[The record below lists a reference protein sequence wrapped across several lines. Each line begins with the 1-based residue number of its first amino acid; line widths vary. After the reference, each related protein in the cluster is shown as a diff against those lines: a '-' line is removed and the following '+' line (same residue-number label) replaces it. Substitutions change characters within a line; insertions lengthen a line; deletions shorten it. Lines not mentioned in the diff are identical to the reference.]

1 MTSSRCKRN
10 CSVNRPRTAGS
21 ATAPDGPPAFRS
33 GLRETLAGSTDLRRS
48 ARESPVPPQVSL
60 AAVVTTSFSSSQ
72 SFLLTSESVTEG
84 HPDKVCDQVS
94 DAVLDGMLAQ
104 DPHARVA
111 CETAITKGL
120 CVVIGEV
127 TTHAELD
134 IQRTIRD
141 TSGEIGYNNEEIGF
155 DADHPLIQVYL
166 KEQSPDIAAGVN
178 HSLEE
183 REGNLEDDPFELQ
196 GAGDQGMM
204 IGFACRETPELM
216 PLTISLAHRLAR
228 RLAQTRKDGSLPFL
242 RPDGKTQ
249 VTVEYERGRPKRIEA
264 IVVSS
269 HHAASVTQKEL
280 SEGVRALVIDPVLEG
295 LVVDNNT
302 KIMVNPSGNFLLGG
316 PAADAGLTGRKII
329 VDTYGGIARHGGG
342 AFSGKDPS
350 KVDRSAAYAAR
361 HVAKNL
367 VAAGL
372 ADRCEVQVSYAI
384 GRAHPTSIAVETFG
398 TGTTTEEE
406 LLELVRRNFDLRPGA
421 IIANMKLMRP
431 IYRPT
436 AAYGHF
442 GRDDLGVPWELTD
455 RVEALRADASVT
467 ARARN

>member
-1 MTSSRCKRN
+1 M
-10 CSVNRPRTAGS
+10 
-21 ATAPDGPPAFRS
+21 
-33 GLRETLAGSTDLRRS
+33 
-48 ARESPVPPQVSL
+48 
-60 AAVVTTSFSSSQ
+60 TTSFASSR

-84 HPDKVCDQVS
+84 HPDKICDQVS
-94 DAVLDGMLAQ
+94 DSVLDGMLAQ
-104 DPHARVA
+104 DSHARVA

-127 TTHAELD
+127 TTHADLD

-141 TSGEIGYNNEEIGF
+141 TIRGIGYNDESIGF
-155 DADHPLIQVYL
+155 DADHALIQVYL

-183 REGNLEDDPFELQ
+183 REGIQNEDPFEVQ

-216 PLTISLAHRLAR
+216 PLTISLANRLAR
-228 RLAQTRKDGSLPFL
+228 KLAETRKNGSLPFL

-249 VTVEYERGRPKRIEA
+249 VTVEYEYGKPKRVEA
-264 IVVSS
+264 IVVST
-269 HHAASVTQKEL
+269 HHAASATQKEIT
-280 SEGVRALVIDPVLEG
+280 EGVRELVIKPVLKG
-295 LVVDNNT
+295 HVVDEAT
-302 KIMVNPSGNFLLGG
+302 KIMVNPSGHFVLGG

-329 VDTYGGIARHGGG
+329 VDTYGGVARHGGG

-361 HVAKNL
+361 HVAKNV

-398 TGTTTEEE
+398 TGKKSEEE
-406 LLELVRRNFDLRPGA
+406 LLAIIRRHFDLRPGA
-421 IIANMKLMRP
+421 IIANMDLLRP
-431 IYRPT
+431 IYLPT

-455 RVEALRADASVT
+455 KVDALRSDAAVA
-467 ARARN
+467 ARSAR

>member
-1 MTSSRCKRN
+1 MASSFN
-10 CSVNRPRTAGS
+10 S
-21 ATAPDGPPAFRS
+21 S
-33 GLRETLAGSTDLRRS
+33 G
-48 ARESPVPPQVSL
+48 
-60 AAVVTTSFSSSQ
+60 

-94 DAVLDGMLAQ
+94 DAVLDGMLSQ
-104 DPHARVA
+104 DRHARVA

-127 TTHAELD
+127 TTHADLD

-141 TSGEIGYNNEEIGF
+141 TIRGIGYNQEEIGF
-155 DADHPLIQVYL
+155 DADHALIQVYL
-166 KEQSPDIAAGVN
+166 KEQSPDIAASVN

-183 REGNLEDDPFELQ
+183 RQGTLADDPFELQ

-228 RLAQTRKDGSLPFL
+228 RLALTRKDGSLPFL

-249 VTVEYERGRPKRIEA
+249 VTVEYEHGKPRRIEA
-264 IVVSS
+264 IVVST
-269 HHAASVTQKEL
+269 HHAPNVSQKEIGD
-280 SEGVRALVIDPVLEG
+280 GVRALVIDPVLEG
-295 LVVDNNT
+295 MVIDANT
-302 KIMVNPSGNFLLGG
+302 KIMVNPSGQFVVGG

-329 VDTYGGIARHGGG
+329 VDTYGGVARHGGG

-372 ADRCEVQVSYAI
+372 AERCEVQVSYAI

-398 TGTTTEEE
+398 TGSLPERE

-421 IIANMKLMRP
+421 IIANMDLLRP

-442 GRDDLGVPWELTD
+442 GRDDLSVPWENVNK
-455 RVEALRADASVT
+455 VEALRADAT
-467 ARARN
+467 ALSRAVD

>member
-1 MTSSRCKRN
+1 
-10 CSVNRPRTAGS
+10 VA
-21 ATAPDGPPAFRS
+21 
-33 GLRETLAGSTDLRRS
+33 
-48 ARESPVPPQVSL
+48 
-60 AAVVTTSFSSSQ
+60 TSFSTSS
-72 SFLLTSESVTEG
+72 SYLLTSESVTEG

-104 DPHARVA
+104 DPDARVA

-127 TTHAELD
+127 TTHGELD

-141 TSGEIGYNNEEIGF
+141 TVRGIGYNAEAIGF
-155 DADHPLIQVYL
+155 DADHALIQVYL
-166 KEQSPDIAAGVN
+166 KEQSPDIAAGVD

-183 REGNLEDDPFELQ
+183 REGTLEDDPFELQ

-216 PLTISLAHRLAR
+216 PLTISIAHRLAR
-228 RLAQTRKDGSLPFL
+228 RLAQVRRDGTLPFL
-242 RPDGKTQ
+242 LPDGKTQ
-249 VTVEYERGRPKRIEA
+249 VTVEYDRGLPKRVEA
-264 IVVSS
+264 VIVSTHHMPSVSE
-269 HHAASVTQKEL
+269 KEL
-280 SEGVRALVIDPVLEG
+280 DEAVRSEVIDPVLKG
-295 LVVDNNT
+295 VTRDRQT
-302 KIMVNPSGNFLLGG
+302 KIMVNPSGRFLVGG

-329 VDTYGGIARHGGG
+329 VDTYGGVARHGGG

-398 TGTTTEEE
+398 TGTLGEDE
-406 LLELVRRNFDLRPGA
+406 LLRLVRRHFDLRPAA
-421 IIANMKLMRP
+421 IIQRMDLRRP
-431 IYRPT
+431 MYLAT

-442 GRDDLGVPWELTD
+442 GRDDLGVPWEITD
-455 RVEALRADASVT
+455 RVEALRADAAIP
-467 ARARN
+467 ARTVN

>member
-1 MTSSRCKRN
+1 
-10 CSVNRPRTAGS
+10 VA
-21 ATAPDGPPAFRS
+21 
-33 GLRETLAGSTDLRRS
+33 
-48 ARESPVPPQVSL
+48 
-60 AAVVTTSFSSSQ
+60 TSFSSSR

-104 DPHARVA
+104 DPHSRVA

-127 TTHAELD
+127 TTHADLD

-141 TSGEIGYNNEEIGF
+141 TIRGIGYNQEEIGF
-155 DADHPLIQVYL
+155 DADHALIQVYL
-166 KEQSPDIAAGVN
+166 KEQSPDIAASVD

-183 REGNLEDDPFELQ
+183 REGTLADDPFELQ

-228 RLAQTRKDGSLPFL
+228 RLAQARKEALLPFL

-249 VTVEYERGRPKRIEA
+249 VTVEYEQGQPKRVEA
-264 IVVSS
+264 VVVST
-269 HHAASVTQKEL
+269 HHAPGVSQKEVRD
-280 SEGVRALVIDPVLEG
+280 GVRAMVVDPVLEG
-295 LVVDNNT
+295 LVVDART
-302 KIMVNPSGNFLLGG
+302 KIMVNPSGQFIVGG

-329 VDTYGGIARHGGG
+329 VDTYGGVARHGGG

-367 VAAGL
+367 VAARL
-372 ADRCEVQVSYAI
+372 AERCEVQVSYAI

-398 TGTTTEEE
+398 TGAVPERE
-406 LLELVRRNFDLRPGA
+406 LLELVRRHFDLRPAA
-421 IIANMKLMRP
+421 IIANMNLLRP
-431 IYRPT
+431 IYLST
-436 AAYGHF
+436 ASYGHF
-442 GRDDLGVPWELTD
+442 GRDDLGVPWEATEK
-455 RVEALRADASVT
+455 VTALQGDAS
-467 ARARN
+467 ALSRAVD

>member
-1 MTSSRCKRN
+1 MSFTSS
-10 CSVNRPRTAGS
+10 P
-21 ATAPDGPPAFRS
+21 
-33 GLRETLAGSTDLRRS
+33 
-48 ARESPVPPQVSL
+48 
-60 AAVVTTSFSSSQ
+60 

-94 DAVLDGMLAQ
+94 DAILDGMLGQ
-104 DPHARVA
+104 DREARVA

-141 TSGEIGYNNEEIGF
+141 TIAGIGYTGEEVGF
-155 DADHPLIQVYL
+155 DADHALIQVYL
-166 KEQSPDIAAGVN
+166 KEQSPDIAAGVD

-183 REGNLEDDPFELQ
+183 REGTLQDDPFELQ

-228 RLAQTRKDGSLPFL
+228 RLAHTRRDGSLPFL

-249 VTVEYERGRPKRIEA
+249 VTGEYEFGQPKRIEA
-264 IVVSS
+264 IVVST
-269 HHAASVTQKEL
+269 HHAAGYTQKQIED
-280 SEGVRALVIDPVLEG
+280 GVREMVIDPVLDG
-295 LVVDNNT
+295 MAVDAGT
-302 KIMVNPSGNFLLGG
+302 KILVNPSGHFIVGG
-316 PAADAGLTGRKII
+316 PAADAGMTGRKII
-329 VDTYGGIARHGGG
+329 VDTYGGVARHGGG

-384 GRAHPTSIAVETFG
+384 GRAHPTSISVETFG
-398 TGTTTEEE
+398 TGLVSEAE
-406 LLELVRRNFDLRPGA
+406 LLSLVRRHFDLRPAA
-421 IIANMKLMRP
+421 IIANMDLKRP

-442 GRDDLGVPWELTD
+442 GRDDIGVPWELTD
-455 RVEALRADASVT
+455 KVEALRADAQV
-467 ARARN
+467 ARPAT

>member
-1 MTSSRCKRN
+1 
-10 CSVNRPRTAGS
+10 VA
-21 ATAPDGPPAFRS
+21 
-33 GLRETLAGSTDLRRS
+33 
-48 ARESPVPPQVSL
+48 
-60 AAVVTTSFSSSQ
+60 TSFSTSPSY
-72 SFLLTSESVTEG
+72 LLTSESVTEG
-84 HPDKVCDQVS
+84 HPDKICDQVS

-104 DPHARVA
+104 DRDARVA

-134 IQRTIRD
+134 IQRVIRD
-141 TSGEIGYNNEEIGF
+141 TIRGIGYTAESYGF
-155 DADHPLIQVYL
+155 DADHALIQVYL
-166 KEQSPDIAAGVN
+166 KEQSPDIAAGVD

-183 REGNLEDDPFELQ
+183 REGSLDDDPFELQ

-228 RLAQTRKDGSLPFL
+228 RLAEVRKAGTLPFL
-242 RPDGKTQ
+242 LPDGKTQ
-249 VTVEYERGRPKRIEA
+249 VTVEYEHGRPKRIEA
-264 IVVSS
+264 VIVST
-269 HHAASVTQKEL
+269 HHLPSVNQKQIAD
-280 SEGVRALVIDPVLEG
+280 GVNAEVIDPVLKG
-295 LVVDNNT
+295 FPRDAQT
-302 KIMVNPSGNFLLGG
+302 KIMVNPSGKFLVGG

-329 VDTYGGIARHGGG
+329 VDTYGGVARHGGG

-398 TGTTTEEE
+398 SGTLTEEE
-406 LLELVRRNFDLRPGA
+406 LLALVQRHFDLRPGA
-421 IIANMKLMRP
+421 IIKHMDLRRP
-431 IYRPT
+431 IYKAT

-442 GRDDLGVPWELTD
+442 GRDDLAVPWELTD
-455 RVEALRADASVT
+455 KVEALRADASVS
-467 ARARN
+467 ARARS

>member
-1 MTSSRCKRN
+1 M
-10 CSVNRPRTAGS
+10 P
-21 ATAPDGPPAFRS
+21 
-33 GLRETLAGSTDLRRS
+33 
-48 ARESPVPPQVSL
+48 
-60 AAVVTTSFSSSQ
+60 TSFSTSASY
-72 SFLLTSESVTEG
+72 LLTSESVTEG

-94 DAVLDGMLAQ
+94 DAVLDGMLEQ
-104 DPHARVA
+104 DDRARVA

-127 TTHAELD
+127 TTSADLD
-134 IQRTIRD
+134 IQKRIRD
-141 TSGEIGYNNEEIGF
+141 TIRGIGYDDEAIGF
-155 DADHPLIQVYL
+155 DADHALIQVYL
-166 KEQSPDIAAGVN
+166 KEQSPDIAAGVD

-183 REGNLEDDPFELQ
+183 RSGGTGDAFELQ

-216 PLTISLAHRLAR
+216 PLTIMLAHRLCR
-228 RLAQTRKDGSLPFL
+228 RLAEVRRAGTLPFL
-242 RPDGKTQ
+242 RPDGKSQ

-264 IVVSS
+264 VVVST
-269 HHAASVTQKEL
+269 HHRPSASNKEID
-280 SEGVRALVIDPVLEG
+280 EGVRAE
-295 LVVDNNT
+295 VVDAVLPAELVDANT
-302 KIMVNPSGNFLLGG
+302 KMMVNPSGRFETGG

-329 VDTYGGIARHGGG
+329 VDTYGGVARHGGG

-372 ADRCEVQVSYAI
+372 ADRCEVQISYAI
-384 GRAHPTSIAVETFG
+384 GRAQPTSIAVETFG
-398 TGTTTEEE
+398 TAALPDEQ
-406 LLELVRRNFDLRPGA
+406 LLALVRRHFDLRPAA
-421 IIANMKLMRP
+421 IIHNLRLRRP

-442 GRDDLGVPWELTD
+442 GRDDLDAPWEQTD
-455 RVEALRADASVT
+455 KLDVLSDDARLSAV
-467 ARARN
+467 R

>member
-1 MTSSRCKRN
+1 M
-10 CSVNRPRTAGS
+10 
-21 ATAPDGPPAFRS
+21 
-33 GLRETLAGSTDLRRS
+33 
-48 ARESPVPPQVSL
+48 
-60 AAVVTTSFSSSQ
+60 
-72 SFLLTSESVTEG
+72 TSESVTEG

-104 DPHARVA
+104 DPDARVA

-141 TSGEIGYNNEEIGF
+141 TIRGIGYNSEDIGF
-155 DADHPLIQVYL
+155 DADHALIQVYL
-166 KEQSPDIAAGVN
+166 KEQSPDIAASVD

-183 REGNLEDDPFELQ
+183 REGTLEDDAFELQ

-204 IGFACRETPELM
+204 IGFACHETPELM
-216 PLTISLAHRLAR
+216 PLTISLAHRLAK
-228 RLAQTRKDGSLPFL
+228 RLSETRKDGSLPFL

-249 VTVEYERGRPKRIEA
+249 VTVEYDRGIPKRIEA
-264 IVVSS
+264 IVVST
-269 HHAASVTQKEL
+269 HHAPGVSQKEIAD
-280 SEGVRALVIDPVLEG
+280 GVHSLVIDPVLKG
-295 LVVDNNT
+295 LVVDKNT
-302 KIMVNPSGNFLLGG
+302 KVMVNPSGQFILGG

-329 VDTYGGIARHGGG
+329 VDTYGGVARHGGG

-361 HVAKNL
+361 HVAKNI
-367 VAAGL
+367 VAAGF

-398 TGTTTEEE
+398 TSTVSEDE
-406 LLELVRRNFDLRPGA
+406 LLELVRRHFDLRPGA
-421 IIANMKLMRP
+421 IIANMKLKRP
-431 IYRPT
+431 IYLPT

-442 GRDDLGVPWELTD
+442 GRDDLGVAWEKLD
-455 RVEALRADASVT
+455 RAEAMRADSPVRT
-467 ARARN
+467 RAHN

>member
-1 MTSSRCKRN
+1 M
-10 CSVNRPRTAGS
+10 
-21 ATAPDGPPAFRS
+21 
-33 GLRETLAGSTDLRRS
+33 
-48 ARESPVPPQVSL
+48 
-60 AAVVTTSFSSSQ
+60 TTSFGSSPSY
-72 SFLLTSESVTEG
+72 LLTSESVTEG
-84 HPDKVCDQVS
+84 HPDKICDQVS

-120 CVVIGEV
+120 CIVIGEV

-141 TSGEIGYNNEEIGF
+141 TIREIGYDEEATGF
-155 DADHPLIQVYL
+155 DADHALIQVYL
-166 KEQSPDIAAGVN
+166 KEQSPDIAASVN

-183 REGNLEDDPFELQ
+183 REGTLEDDPFELQ

-216 PLTISLAHRLAR
+216 PLTISLAHRLSH
-228 RLAQTRKDGSLPFL
+228 RLAQVRKDKSLRFL

-249 VTVEYERGRPKRIEA
+249 VTVEYEFGKPKRIEA
-264 IVVSS
+264 IVVST
-269 HHAASVTQKEL
+269 HHAASATQKEVA
-280 SEGVRALVIDPVLEG
+280 EGVRHLVIDPVLKG
-295 LVVDNNT
+295 MVVDAET
-302 KIMVNPSGNFLLGG
+302 KIMVNPSGQFIVGG
-316 PAADAGLTGRKII
+316 PAADAGMTGRKII
-329 VDTYGGIARHGGG
+329 VDTYGGVARHGGG

-384 GRAHPTSIAVETFG
+384 GRSHPTSIAVETFG
-398 TGTTTEEE
+398 TGTVPEME
-406 LLELVRRNFDLRPGA
+406 LLQLVHRHFDLRPGA
-421 IIANMKLMRP
+421 IIANMNLLRP

-442 GRDDLGVPWELTD
+442 GRDDLGVPWEATD
-455 RVEALRADASVT
+455 KVEALRADASVA
-467 ARARN
+467 ARKSS

>member
-1 MTSSRCKRN
+1 MATTFNTSPSY
-10 CSVNRPRTAGS
+10 
-21 ATAPDGPPAFRS
+21 
-33 GLRETLAGSTDLRRS
+33 
-48 ARESPVPPQVSL
+48 
-60 AAVVTTSFSSSQ
+60 
-72 SFLLTSESVTEG
+72 LLTSESVTEG

-104 DPHARVA
+104 DRDARVA

-134 IQRTIRD
+134 IQRTIRE
-141 TSGEIGYNNEEIGF
+141 TIKSIGYVSEVTGF
-155 DADHPLIQVYL
+155 DADHALIQVYL
-166 KEQSPDIAAGVN
+166 KEQSPDIAGGVD

-183 REGNLEDDPFELQ
+183 REGSLEDDPFELQ

-216 PLTISLAHRLAR
+216 PLTISLAHKLAQRLAHV
-228 RLAQTRKDGSLPFL
+228 RKDGTLPWL
-242 RPDGKTQ
+242 LPDGKTQ
-249 VTVEYERGRPKRIEA
+249 VTVEYEHGRPKRIEA
-264 IVVSS
+264 VIVSTHHSAGVSE
-269 HHAASVTQKEL
+269 KEVA
-280 SEGVRALVIDPVLEG
+280 EGVNAEVIDPVLKG
-295 LVVDNNT
+295 VPRDAKT
-302 KIMVNPSGNFLLGG
+302 KIMVNPSGKFLVGG

-329 VDTYGGIARHGGG
+329 VDTYGGVARHGGG

-398 TGTTTEEE
+398 TSHVPEDE
-406 LLELVRRNFDLRPGA
+406 LLQLVSRHFDLRPGA
-421 IIANMKLMRP
+421 IIHRMDLRRP
-431 IYRPT
+431 IYLGT

-455 RVEALRADASVT
+455 RVDALRADASMH
-467 ARARN
+467 ARATH

>member
-1 MTSSRCKRN
+1 M
-10 CSVNRPRTAGS
+10 
-21 ATAPDGPPAFRS
+21 
-33 GLRETLAGSTDLRRS
+33 
-48 ARESPVPPQVSL
+48 
-60 AAVVTTSFSSSQ
+60 
-72 SFLLTSESVTEG
+72 TSESVTEG

-94 DAVLDGMLAQ
+94 DAVLDGMLGQ
-104 DPHARVA
+104 DADARVA

-134 IQRTIRD
+134 IQRTIRE
-141 TSGEIGYNNEEIGF
+141 TIRGIGYNSEEIGF
-155 DADHPLIQVYL
+155 DADHALIQVYL
-166 KEQSPDIAAGVN
+166 KEQSPDIAASVN

-183 REGNLEDDPFELQ
+183 REGTLEDDPFELQ

-228 RLAQTRKDGSLPFL
+228 RLAQTRKDESLPFL

-249 VTVEYERGRPKRIEA
+249 VTVEYANGLPVRIEA
-264 IVVSS
+264 VVVST
-269 HHAASVTQKEL
+269 HHAPGVSQKHIA
-280 SEGVRALVIDPVLEG
+280 EGVRALVIDPVLEG
-295 LVVDNNT
+295 MVIDAKT
-302 KIMVNPSGNFLLGG
+302 KIMVNPSGQFIVGG

-372 ADRCEVQVSYAI
+372 MDRCEVQISYAI

-398 TGTTTEEE
+398 TSSLSEED
-406 LLELVRRNFDLRPGA
+406 LLLLVRRHFDLRPGA
-421 IIANMKLMRP
+421 IIAKMNLLRP

-442 GRDDLGVPWELTD
+442 GRDDLNVPWELTD
-455 RVEALRADASVT
+455 KVDALRSDAP
-467 ARARN
+467 ARVQAAI

>member
-1 MTSSRCKRN
+1 MTAQSRLRVRLYD
-10 CSVNRPRTAGS
+10 SRPVA
-21 ATAPDGPPAFRS
+21 
-33 GLRETLAGSTDLRRS
+33 
-48 ARESPVPPQVSL
+48 
-60 AAVVTTSFSSSQ
+60 TSFSTSS
-72 SFLLTSESVTEG
+72 SYLLTSESVTEG

-104 DPHARVA
+104 DREARVA

-141 TSGEIGYNNEEIGF
+141 TINAIGYNAESTGF
-155 DADHPLIQVYL
+155 DADHALIQVYL
-166 KEQSPDIAAGVN
+166 KEQSPDIAGGVD

-183 REGNLEDDPFELQ
+183 RENTHEDDPFELQ

-228 RLAQTRKDGSLPFL
+228 RLAQVRKDGTLPWL
-242 RPDGKTQ
+242 LPDGKTQ

-264 IVVSS
+264 VIVSTHHTAGVSE
-269 HHAASVTQKEL
+269 KEVAD
-280 SEGVRALVIDPVLEG
+280 GVNALVIDPVLEG
-295 LVVDNNT
+295 VTRDANT
-302 KIMVNPSGNFLLGG
+302 KVMVNPSGRFLVGG
-316 PAADAGLTGRKII
+316 PSADAGLTGRKII

-384 GRAHPTSIAVETFG
+384 GRARPTSIAVETFG
-398 TGTTTEEE
+398 TGVLTEEE
-406 LLELVRRNFDLRPGA
+406 LLALVHRHFDLRPGA
-421 IIANMKLMRP
+421 IIHRMDLRRP
-431 IYRPT
+431 IYAAT

-442 GRDDLGVPWELTD
+442 GREDLGVPWELTD
-455 RVEALRADASVT
+455 TVEALRSDASIP
-467 ARARN
+467 ARAKI

>member
-1 MTSSRCKRN
+1 MT
-10 CSVNRPRTAGS
+10 
-21 ATAPDGPPAFRS
+21 
-33 GLRETLAGSTDLRRS
+33 
-48 ARESPVPPQVSL
+48 
-60 AAVVTTSFSSSQ
+60 TTFSSSP

-84 HPDKVCDQVS
+84 HPDKICDQVS

-134 IQRTIRD
+134 IQRTIRE
-141 TSGEIGYNNEEIGF
+141 TIRSIGYNDEQIGF
-155 DADHPLIQVYL
+155 DADHALIQVYL

-183 REGNLEDDPFELQ
+183 REGMKGIDPFELQ

-216 PLTISLAHRLAR
+216 PLTISLANRLAR
-228 RLAQTRKDGSLPFL
+228 KLAEARKTGALPFL

-249 VTVEYERGRPKRIEA
+249 VTVEYEYGRPKRIEA
-264 IVVSS
+264 VVVST
-269 HHAASVTQKEL
+269 HHTASATQNEIRD
-280 SEGVRALVIDPVLEG
+280 GVRELVIDPVLEG
-295 LVVDNNT
+295 QVVDAAT
-302 KIMVNPSGNFLLGG
+302 KIMVNPSGQFVLGG

-329 VDTYGGIARHGGG
+329 VDTYGGVARHGGG

-372 ADRCEVQVSYAI
+372 AERCEVQVSYAI

-398 TGTTTEEE
+398 TSAMSEEE
-406 LLELVRRNFDLRPGA
+406 LMQIIRRHFDLRPGA
-421 IIANMKLMRP
+421 IIANMNLLRP
-431 IYRPT
+431 IYRQT

-442 GRDDLGVPWELTD
+442 GRDDLRVPWEDTNKVD
-455 RVEALRADASVT
+455 ALRSDAAVA
-467 ARARN
+467 ARPS

>member
-1 MTSSRCKRN
+1 M
-10 CSVNRPRTAGS
+10 A
-21 ATAPDGPPAFRS
+21 
-33 GLRETLAGSTDLRRS
+33 
-48 ARESPVPPQVSL
+48 
-60 AAVVTTSFSSSQ
+60 TSFSTSPSY
-72 SFLLTSESVTEG
+72 LLTSESVTEG

-104 DPHARVA
+104 DGAARVA

-120 CVVIGEV
+120 CIVIGEV

-141 TSGEIGYNNEEIGF
+141 TIRGIGYTDEETGF
-155 DADHPLIQVYL
+155 DADHALIQVYL

-183 REGNLEDDPFELQ
+183 REGTLRDDPFELQ

-216 PLTISLAHRLAR
+216 PLTIALAHRLSR
-228 RLAQTRKDGSLPFL
+228 RLAQVRKDRALDFL

-249 VTVEYERGRPKRIEA
+249 VTVEYEYGRPKRIEA

-269 HHAASVTQKEL
+269 HHAPGVMPKEL
-280 SEGVRALVIDPVLEG
+280 RDGIRELVIDPVLKG
-295 LVVDNNT
+295 MVVDART
-302 KIMVNPSGNFLLGG
+302 KIMVNPSGQFVVGG
-316 PAADAGLTGRKII
+316 PTADAGLTGRKII

-398 TGTTTEEE
+398 TGAVSENEM
-406 LLELVRRNFDLRPGA
+406 LELVRRHFDLRPGA
-421 IIANMKLMRP
+421 IIANMKLLRP

-442 GRDDLGVPWELTD
+442 GRDDLGVPWEATD
-455 RVEALRADASVT
+455 KVDALRADTPAV
-467 ARARN
+467 ARMSS

>member
-1 MTSSRCKRN
+1 MGNSYRGLSSR
-10 CSVNRPRTAGS
+10 
-21 ATAPDGPPAFRS
+21 F
-33 GLRETLAGSTDLRRS
+33 
-48 ARESPVPPQVSL
+48 
-60 AAVVTTSFSSSQ
+60 VTTSFSSSR

-84 HPDKVCDQVS
+84 HPDKICDQVS

-104 DPHARVA
+104 DAHARVA

-127 TTHAELD
+127 TTHADLD

-141 TSGEIGYNNEEIGF
+141 TIRAIGYNDEQIGF
-155 DADHPLIQVYL
+155 DADHALIQVYL

-183 REGNLEDDPFELQ
+183 REGLKDEDPFELQ

-216 PLTISLAHRLAR
+216 PLTISLANRLAKK
-228 RLAQTRKDGSLPFL
+228 LAETRKNGSLPFL

-249 VTVEYERGRPKRIEA
+249 VTVEYELGKPKRIEA
-264 IVVSS
+264 VVVST
-269 HHAASVTQKEL
+269 HHAASATQKEID
-280 SEGVRALVIDPVLEG
+280 EGVRELVIDPVLKG
-295 LVVDNNT
+295 HVIDAAT
-302 KIMVNPSGNFLLGG
+302 KIMVNPSGSFVLGG

-329 VDTYGGIARHGGG
+329 VDTYGGVARHGGG

-361 HVAKNL
+361 YVAKNL

-372 ADRCEVQVSYAI
+372 AERCEVQVSYAI

-398 TGTTTEEE
+398 TGTKSEEE
-406 LLELVRRNFDLRPGA
+406 LLRLVRLHFDLRPGA
-421 IIANMKLMRP
+421 IIANMNLLRP

-442 GRDDLGVPWELTD
+442 GRDDLGVPWETTD
-455 RVEALRADASVT
+455 KVDALHADATVA
-467 ARARN
+467 ARQS

>member
-1 MTSSRCKRN
+1 
-10 CSVNRPRTAGS
+10 
-21 ATAPDGPPAFRS
+21 
-33 GLRETLAGSTDLRRS
+33 
-48 ARESPVPPQVSL
+48 
-60 AAVVTTSFSSSQ
+60 VTTSFSASK

-104 DPHARVA
+104 DPDARVA

-141 TSGEIGYNNEEIGF
+141 TIGEIGYNNEEIGF
-155 DADHPLIQVYL
+155 DADHALIQVYL

-183 REGNLEDDPFELQ
+183 REGTLEDDPFELQ

-204 IGFACRETPELM
+204 IGFACNETPELM

-228 RLAQTRKDGSLPFL
+228 RLADVRKDGSLPFL

-264 IVVSS
+264 IVVST

-280 SEGVRALVIDPVLEG
+280 AEGVRALVIDPVLEG
-295 LVVDNNT
+295 LVVDRQT

-398 TGTTTEEE
+398 TGVATEEE
-406 LLELVRRNFDLRPGA
+406 LLELIRLHFDLRPGA
-421 IIANMKLMRP
+421 IISNMKLMRP

-442 GRDDLGVPWELTD
+442 GRDDLGVPWELTN
-455 RVEALRADASVT
+455 RVEALRADAPVA
-467 ARARN
+467 ARSGK